1 MLLDS
6 EYTII
11 PNLRFTLTFTNDI
24 RKTVTVKTN
33 DVVNVFYKKDG
44 TKVNLIGKVV
54 KIGCNFNSSLGSVG
68 TTAYMQI
75 DGSAEYAGQ
84 VDFIQPSQVIDLS
97 IVSTTDVVD
106 NVVCS
111 VDNEDQRV
119 TLIRENEAGVFQY
132 SLNGQDWKAATGA
145 QGMSAYECAVKL
157 GFDGTED
164 EWLLSLKGA
173 EGPVGPAGA
182 TRIEKI
188 FTTIDEAEKGAI
200 YISKGYIVALLA
212 TPSTLLY
219 VRNAE
224 IASTSG
230 GNSGIMC
237 IDGENIPKITGYDY
251 VGKLTLNGEDG
262 KSAYQVA
269 VDEGFKG
276 TETDWLA
283 SLVGPKGDTGA
294 SNYDLAV
301 ESGYE
306 GSLEDWLKTLKGD
319 PGKTAYEAAVEGGYT
334 GTEEDFNK
342 FLAGKVVYDDAIN
355 AQSENAVQNKVI
367 AAEIQKLKDAIAAG
381 GGSTPGGE
389 GGVIVADTY
398 YGNKADL
405 TSCVEGPIRLVVY
418 GETKEGTLESKAI
431 NTITIYDNFEHEQ
444 TLQFPEPIVLRSV
457 PNKVGSCPNVIIG
470 DVPHVADFICE
481 KDGVIG
487 VTRRIKYVENYA
499 GECVLGDFLS
509 STGDLDLGAQV
520 QYVVYGTFEPLPED
534 VQEQWKTFHT
544 YEGET
549 HIRTMEEA
557 YISVTYPIDI
567 TTYLDE
573 AIKNNVGSNYESYID
588 AQIQEQLKNKLGD
601 EITGDVT
608 VQQYVENTV
617 VEKVGDIGDSTTV
630 KDYVDTAVENVETNI
645 GNTLGDLGEYST
657 VVEYVDAKVTEK
669 VNEILQNL
677 GIKDIGNLKE
687 YIDNADKVLDNKIG
701 EIPEPST
708 NLVEYVNEMVGAEE
722 FGAVGQ
728 AARNSVDFT
737 SKARVVSRTTTT
749 F

>member
-54 KIGCNFNSSLGSVG
+54 KIGCNFNSSLGVVG

-84 VDFIQPSQVIDLS
+84 VDFVQPSQVIDLS

-157 GFDGTED
+157 GFEGTED

-200 YISKGYIVALLA
+200 YISKGYVVALLA

-230 GNSGIMC
+230 GNSDIMC
-237 IDGENIPKITGYDY
+237 IDGENIPNITGYDY
-251 VGKLTLNGEDG
+251 VGKLTLNGENG

-276 TETDWLA
+276 TETEWLA

-301 ESGYE
+301 ESGFD
-306 GSLEDWLKTLKGD
+306 GSLEDWLKTLKGE
-319 PGKTAYEAAVEGGYT
+319 PGKTAYESAVEGGYT
-334 GTEEDFNK
+334 GTEEEFNN
-342 FLAGKVVYDDAIN
+342 FLAGKMVYDDAIN

-418 GETKEGTLESKAI
+418 GETKDGTLESKAI

-549 HIRTMEEA
+549 HIRTMEET

-567 TTYLDE
+567 TTYIDE
-573 AIKNNVGSNYESYID
+573 AIKNNVGSNYETYID
-588 AQIQEQLKNKLGD
+588 AQIKEQLKNVLGD
-601 EITGDVT
+601 EITEDVT

-617 VEKVGDIGDSTTV
+617 AEKVGDIGQETTV

-645 GNTLGDLGEYST
+645 GNTLGDLGEHTT

-677 GIKDIGNLKE
+677 GVADIGNLKE
-687 YIDNADKVLDNKIG
+687 YIDNADKVLDTKIG

-722 FGAVGQ
+722 FGIAGQ
-728 AARNSVDFT
+728 AARNSVDST